1 MTTKTLFTKVLGTA
15 ALLGGIAGFAGESH
29 ATLITCPASFTTDGT
44 AKVTHDNS
52 TDTAASA
59 CQYIDPPDN
68 NNVANETNINSAAFF
83 GFSDWDVI
91 QGQVDPANDLAGS
104 WSIPGANFALFDYII
119 VFKDGSGT
127 NLIAFL
133 LNEEVS
139 FGDWTTP
146 FTEPPFDL
154 PGGST
159 VHEVSHYT
167 IAQRQTDAP
176 PPVPEPATLGLV
188 GVGLAAVGLMRRR
201 RRAR

>member
-1 MTTKTLFTKVLGTA
+1 MTRKFLFARVFGIA
-15 ALLGGIAGFAGESH
+15 ALLGGIGGFAGESH
-29 ATLITCPASFTTDGT
+29 ATLINCPASFTTDGT

-59 CQYIDPPDN
+59 CQYLDPPDSS
-68 NNVANETNINSAAFF
+68 NVANETNINAAAFF

-91 QGQVDPANDLAGS
+91 QGQVDPANDLADS

-119 VFKDGSGT
+119 VFKDGNGT

-159 VHEVSHYT
+159 THEVSHYT
-167 IAQRQTDAP
+167 IAQRQTGT
-176 PPVPEPATLGLV
+176 PVPEPATLGLI
-188 GVGLAAVGLMRRR
+188 GVGLAAIGLMRRR
-201 RRAR
+201 RRA